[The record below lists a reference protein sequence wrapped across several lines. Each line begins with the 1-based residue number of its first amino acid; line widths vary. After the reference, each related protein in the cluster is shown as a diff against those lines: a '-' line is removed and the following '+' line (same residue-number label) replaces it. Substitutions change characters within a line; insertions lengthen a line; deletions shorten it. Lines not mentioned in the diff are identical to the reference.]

1 MNPEAAMK
9 LVQEEEDKGD
19 DGSQRGRFAAM
30 SAVETFELMY

>member
-9 LVQEEEDKGD
+9 LVQVEEDKGD
-19 DGSQRGRFAAM
+19 DGSRQGRFVAM